1 MMHSVILRGNTS
13 FCLLVDCHQH
23 WNKNIYI
30 YYHKIY
36 IENPDLLKSALLRG
50 CGRCESAGCRLVE
63 EVVGVDRTLAVE
75 LETEVSKDFTITESP
90 C

>member
-1 MMHSVILRGNTS
+1 MTVTNTGTKIS
-13 FCLLVDCHQH
+13 T
-23 WNKNIYI
+23 YI
-30 YYHKIY
+30 YQKIF

-50 CGRCESAGCRLVE
+50 CGRCERAGCRLVE

-75 LETEVSKDFTITESP
+75 LQTEVREDFTITESP